1 MKCIEG
7 MTLKDKNYIEA
18 LKQLKNRYQNPKLIT
33 SIHMSKLLKLQK
45 KFNSK
50 NVKELR
56 NLYDRVEGHIRS
68 FLTTRITQGK
78 TFDLY

>member
-1 MKCIEG
+1 
-7 MTLKDKNYIEA
+7 
-18 LKQLKNRYQNPKLIT
+18 
-33 SIHMSKLLKLQK
+33 MSKLLKLEK

-78 TFDLY
+78 IFDLY

>member
-1 MKCIEG
+1 
-7 MTLKDKNYIEA
+7 MTLKNKNYIEA

-78 TFDLY
+78 IFDLY

>member
-7 MTLKDKNYIEA
+7 MTLKNKNYIEV

-78 TFDLY
+78 IFDLY